1 MKHALMSIQGT
12 AIFLVIFGGIMTGVG
27 CWKGWGEL
35 KTLGASIA
43 GAGLQAITTQVRAS
57 FTNKEGGTVNMTDSP
72 TDPTPSK
79 QSGIAIGGGISIPR

>member
-12 AIFLVIFGGIMTGVG
+12 AIFLVIFGGVTTAIG

-57 FTNKEGGTVNMTDSP
+57 FTNKDGGTVNMI
-72 TDPTPSK
+72 DPPSEAQK
-79 QSGIAIGGGISIPR
+79 A